1 LRGKKTQ
8 NEQFVMNYSSV
19 LNRDILKLDEFQ
31 SSRIIMNFLN
41 NEVNMQADIFDITAQ
56 DFQTVVA
63 EGSKNKPVL
72 VVFWSSQCNIC
83 KTLLP
88 ILTQLQHDYGNG
100 FTLARVNCDTEHQIT
115 QHFEIKSVPTAY
127 MFVNGQGVD
136 GFAGEQTPEFL
147 NDLIKKHLPDPAL
160 ALLTD
165 AQTLFAKGEL
175 VEAKETL
182 LQAQKLNEQDNQ
194 IKLAL
199 AQVYLALGEFEN
211 AKPILDSIP
220 EADQDML
227 YHSLIAELTATEQSS
242 QTPEITALEKALTN
256 TQDVESVQY
265 QLALQYQLVKRYKEA
280 LNLLY
285 TVLSKDLGY
294 DNGEAKKIM
303 LDILETTDDK
313 ALVSEYRRKLY
324 SLLY

>member
-1 LRGKKTQ
+1 
-8 NEQFVMNYSSV
+8 
-19 LNRDILKLDEFQ
+19 
-31 SSRIIMNFLN
+31 
-41 NEVNMQADIFDITAQ
+41 MQADIFDVTVQ

-88 ILTQLQHDYGNG
+88 ALTQLQHDHANG

-136 GFAGEQTPEFL
+136 GFAGEQTPAFL
-147 NDLIKKHLPDPAL
+147 NDFINKHLPDPAL

-165 AQTLFAKGEL
+165 AQTLYAKGEL
-175 VEAKETL
+175 IEAKATL
-182 LQAQKLNEQDNQ
+182 LQAQTLNDQDSQ

-199 AQVYLALGEFEN
+199 AQVYLGLGEFEN
-211 AKPILDSIP
+211 AKPILANIP
-220 EADQDML
+220 VEQQSML
-227 YHSLIAELTATEQSS
+227 YHSLVSELDQAKRAS
-242 QTPEITALEKALTN
+242 QTPEITTLENALETA
-256 TQDVESVQY
+256 QDKQAVQY

-280 LNLLY
+280 LNLLF
-285 TVLSKDLGY
+285 TVLSTDLGY